1 MITNNELKLIEDTIA
16 ILKQQPDSTDYIQ
29 KLQDMHD
36 KYVMQKKIASDKS
49 NAYNKA
55 NPEKHRRLCRE
66 SARRHRDR
74 VKKYQKEYQQEYF
87 QKNKKRI
94 TEYRKKHYHEIKR
107 QQIS

>member
-16 ILKQQPDSTDYIQ
+16 ILKQQPGNTDHIQ

-55 NPEKHRRLCRE
+55 NPEKHRRLNRE
-66 SARRHRDR
+66 SARRQA
-74 VKKYQKEYQQEYF
+74 QK
-87 QKNKKRI
+87 
-94 TEYRKKHYHEIKR
+94 KR

>member
-16 ILKQQPDSTDYIQ
+16 ILKQQPDTTDYIQ

-55 NPEKHRRLCRE
+55 NPEKHRRLNRE
-66 SARRHRDR
+66 SARRQA
-74 VKKYQKEYQQEYF
+74 QK
-87 QKNKKRI
+87 
-94 TEYRKKHYHEIKR
+94 KR

>member
-16 ILKQQPDSTDYIQ
+16 ILKQQPGSTDYIQ

-55 NPEKHRRLCRE
+55 NPEKHRRLNRE
-66 SARRHRDR
+66 SARRQA
-74 VKKYQKEYQQEYF
+74 QK
-87 QKNKKRI
+87 
-94 TEYRKKHYHEIKR
+94 KR